1 MSEALCPV
9 GHDKDKRTADGLNV
23 CLWHR
28 DRAERAVAE
37 LPALYD
43 ALERR
48 LVASGAGGL
57 TGMPAAK
64 KDPGI
69 DLNHRVVACRT
80 NIKANLVGWARFA
93 IEERGMHCP
102 PDNVYALSAFIVRQV
117 DWFLAGPGAKQFAND
132 VIDDWGTARSL
143 SEPNPTRRFEVGPC
157 VEPECEGILVAYIR
171 PLDSLLPSHVI
182 CDSSPEDEEGTLT
195 HMWPA
200 DKWMLLGRRVMAKGT
215 A

>member
-1 MSEALCPV
+1 MSDSLCPID
-9 GHDKDKRTADGLNV
+9 HDRDKRNADGLNV

-43 ALERR
+43 ALQRR
-48 LVASGAGGL
+48 LVAGGSTGL

-64 KDPGI
+64 KDPGL
-69 DLNHRVVACRT
+69 DLNHRVVSCRT

-102 PDNVYALSAFIVRQV
+102 PDDVYAISAFVVRQV
-117 DWFLAGPGAKQFAND
+117 DWFLAGPGARQFAND
-132 VIDDWGTARSL
+132 VIDDWSTARSL
-143 SEPNPTRRFEVGPC
+143 TDPNNTRRFDVGPC
-157 VEPECEGILVAYIR
+157 PEPECEGILVAYIR
-171 PLDSLLPSHVI
+171 PKDSLLPSHVI
-182 CDSSPEDEEGTLT
+182 CDSSPEDEDGNLT
-195 HMWPA
+195 HLWPA
-200 DKWMLLGRRVMAKGT
+200 DRWMLLGRRVMAKET